1 MVTFTYP
8 NKDVLQSPESVLQKF
23 SMDLTLEREKA
34 LEKLKGKK
42 VKIISRNDIID
53 GYFRDS
59 DLTHFTYKTIDE
71 GKTKKT
77 LLKNLILNN

>member
-8 NKDVLQSPESVLQKF
+8 SKDVLQSPEIVLQKF
-23 SMDLTLEREKA
+23 SMDLTLEREKT

-42 VKIISRNDIID
+42 IQIISRNDIIN

-59 DLTHFTYKTIDE
+59 DLTHFTYRTINE
-71 GKTKKT
+71 GKIKKT